1 LKILEEKGIIKI
13 VIRGNKMVGKF
24 VNHKKYGKGQVTKV
38 IGNIKFEKQKKE
50 IIFPLDSFTE
60 EYFILNEDEKADNN
74 PEK

>member
-1 LKILEEKGIIKI
+1 
-13 VIRGNKMVGKF
+13 MVGKF

-38 IGNIKFEKQKKE
+38 IGNNNYYIKFEKQKKE